1 MPRCRPPPGPAEVA
15 LPAPGAEEL
24 AQAAAAAARWPEQ
37 AARGLCLVSVRAQ
50 ALYLLERGAAVAA
63 WPVSTARRGVGAR
76 RDSLQTP
83 PGAHRV
89 VARIGAGAPEQA
101 VFEAREPTGERAA
114 VAAAPRPGDRERITT
129 RILWLDGLEPGLN
142 RGGEVDSRARCIYIH
157 GTNEEELI
165 GRPASRGCVRM
176 RARDVIELFD
186 RVRDDALVL
195 ILP

>member
-1 MPRCRPPPGPAEVA
+1 MA
-15 LPAPGAEEL
+15 LPAPDAEEL
-24 AQAAAAAARWPEQ
+24 AQAAAAATRWPER
-37 AARGLCLVSVRAQ
+37 AARGLCLVSVREQ

-76 RDSLQTP
+76 RDSLKTP

-89 VARIGAGAPEQA
+89 AERIGAGAPEQA

-114 VAAAPRPGDRERITT
+114 VEAAPRPSGRERITT
-129 RILWLDGLEPGLN
+129 RILWLDGLEPGVN

-157 GTNEEELI
+157 GTNEEGLI
-165 GRPASRGCVRM
+165 GQAASLGCVRM

>member
-1 MPRCRPPPGPAEVA
+1 MA
-15 LPAPGAEEL
+15 LPAPDAEEL
-24 AQAAAAAARWPEQ
+24 AQAAAAAARWPER
-37 AARGLCLVSVRAQ
+37 AARGLCLVSVREQ
-50 ALYLLERGAAVAA
+50 ALYLLERGEVAAA
-63 WPVSTARRGVGAR
+63 WPVSTASRGVGAR
-76 RDSLQTP
+76 RDSLKTP

-89 VARIGAGAPEQA
+89 AERIGAGAPEQA

-114 VAAAPRPGDRERITT
+114 VEAAPRPSGRERITT
-129 RILWLDGLEPGLN
+129 RILWLDGLEPGVN

-157 GTNEEELI
+157 GTNEEGLI
-165 GRPASRGCVRM
+165 GQAASLGCVRM

>member
-1 MPRCRPPPGPAEVA
+1 MAP
-15 LPAPGAEEL
+15 PAPGADAL

-50 ALYLLERGAAVAA
+50 ALYLLERGAAAAA

-76 RDSLQTP
+76 DGSLQTP

-89 VARIGAGAPEQA
+89 AERIGAGAPEQA
-101 VFEAREPTGERAA
+101 VFEARAPTGERAA
-114 VAAAPRPGDRERITT
+114 VESAPRPSGRERITT
-129 RILWLDGLEPGLN
+129 RILRLDGLEPGVN
-142 RGGEVDSRARCIYIH
+142 RGGGVDSRARCIYIH
-157 GTNEEELI
+157 GTNEEGLI
-165 GRPASRGCVRM
+165 GRAASLGCVRM

>member
-1 MPRCRPPPGPAEVA
+1 MAP
-15 LPAPGAEEL
+15 PAPGAAEL

-37 AARGLCLVSVRAQ
+37 AAQGLCLVSVRAQ
-50 ALYLLERGAAVAA
+50 ALYLLERGEATAA

-89 VARIGAGAPEQA
+89 AARIGAGAPEQA
-101 VFEAREPTGERAA
+101 VFEGREPTGERAA
-114 VAAAPRPGDRERITT
+114 AAPGPGGRERITT
-129 RILWLDGLEPGLN
+129 RILWLDGLEPGVN
-142 RGGEVDSRARCIYIH
+142 HGGEVDSRARCIYIH

-165 GRPASRGCVRM
+165 GRPASLGCVRM